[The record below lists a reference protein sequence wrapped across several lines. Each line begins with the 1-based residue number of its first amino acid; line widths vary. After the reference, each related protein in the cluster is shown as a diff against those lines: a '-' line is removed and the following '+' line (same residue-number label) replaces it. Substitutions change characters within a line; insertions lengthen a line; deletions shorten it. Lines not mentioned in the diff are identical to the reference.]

1 MSGLRQNN
9 KKKLE
14 EMIIFSYVK
23 YISFCCGLAA
33 VLSFFSP
40 ANLSGSENAVY
51 VWNRNWT
58 PGIKESMAELRDYV
72 NHYVVLCGEL
82 KYSHNNWKA
91 ASVKLKGAYFKEGM
105 KVTLAV
111 RVPEAANKP
120 FSEGA
125 FKDFAVLLGEVVD
138 GAAKEVAQTGTAIE
152 GLQIDYDCPT
162 SKLNDYARLLTEIRR
177 KFPDRKLSITALPT
191 WLKSDSFK
199 SLVAKTD
206 YYILQLH
213 AFEVPKNPKHEGAIF
228 LGPKAPVYVKA
239 ADAINHPF
247 FISLPTY
254 GYEILY
260 SESGQFVGLHAEG
273 PSYYPPYVSRRKIV
287 TTKPDEILSFLN
299 WLDGNKVANL
309 TGICWFRLPV
319 DSDEFNWSVDSLKA
333 VIQRRKPA
341 LSFSVRHEYRDKNL
355 VEVYLT
361 NNGEQNTE
369 KSVYFSIAWK
379 GHGPA
384 IHDVF
389 GKYRE
394 LERSGNEETEIVGP
408 APKTGH
414 EIMVG
419 WFRFDNFKND
429 KPSFEISR
437 VEFYEKN

>member
-1 MSGLRQNN
+1 MKKIAVKNYNQVEGQKNSQNGNEFTVKSIIPHDQVGKCSANFVEIEPGNYAYGYHYHESNEEIFYIISGTGIVR
-9 KKKLE
+9 
-14 EMIIFSYVK
+14 
-23 YISFCCGLAA
+23 
-33 VLSFFSP
+33 
-40 ANLSGSENAVY
+40 
-51 VWNRNWT
+51 T
-58 PGIKESMAELRDYV
+58 PQ
-72 NHYVVLCGEL
+72 GE
-82 KYSHNNWKA
+82 
-91 ASVKLKGAYFKEGM
+91 
-105 KVTLAV
+105 
-111 RVPEAANKP
+111 
-120 FSEGA
+120 
-125 FKDFAVLLGEVVD
+125 
-138 GAAKEVAQTGTAIE
+138 
-152 GLQIDYDCPT
+152 
-162 SKLNDYARLLTEIRR
+162 
-177 KFPDRKLSITALPT
+177 IT
-191 WLKSDSFK
+191 
-199 SLVAKTD
+199 
-206 YYILQLH
+206 
-213 AFEVPKNPKHEGAIF
+213 
-228 LGPKAPVYVKA
+228 VKA